1 MLSGRAPG
9 RACGR
14 SRTRVARGLPTWRKY
29 EIPGELRITDE
40 GGRMTSESR
49 VMSDV
54 VSFFLI
60 VVDEDRKQFAVE
72 GPLTDHKPWSRAIA
86 AAQGEGRKIRCCNIS
101 EKTRTDTIA
110 MWRRHYGHFYRF
122 VESGSALLSS

>member
-1 MLSGRAPG
+1 M
-9 RACGR
+9 
-14 SRTRVARGLPTWRKY
+14 
-29 EIPGELRITDE
+29 
-40 GGRMTSESR
+40 MSESR

-110 MWRRHYGHFYRF
+110 VWLRQGVRVPLGSDRMCM
-122 VESGSALLSS
+122 GSAFAGCVRLFGMIDVRNAIVRLAG

>member
-1 MLSGRAPG
+1 M
-9 RACGR
+9 
-14 SRTRVARGLPTWRKY
+14 
-29 EIPGELRITDE
+29 
-40 GGRMTSESR
+40 MSESR

-110 MWRRHYGHFYRF
+110 VWRRQGGARSTWERSYVYGLCFRWLRSF
-122 VESGSALLSS
+122 VWDD